1 MAIGGDKPERSGINC
16 AGGTC
21 SNGERGPYHRRL
33 YDGEQEERGCTRL
46 VWYEAH
52 DEIGRAVFRERSI
65 KPYRRANK
73 INLILAMNPDWKDP
87 WFSITG

>member
-1 MAIGGDKPERSGINC
+1 M
-16 AGGTC
+16 
-21 SNGERGPYHRRL
+21 
-33 YDGEQEERGCTRL
+33 
-46 VWYEAH
+46 WYEAH